1 MIFFLV
7 LLSVLD
13 ASMLILFVL
22 HERKEREERELFLK
36 EYKELHERYKSLV
49 LSPEIQSRV
58 NDLDAYF
65 ESIQKSLLDIDKHIV
80 EVDSKD

>member
-1 MIFFLV
+1 MLV
-7 LLSVLD
+7 ALILLSIAD
-13 ASMLILFVL
+13 ATMLVLFVL
-22 HERKEREERELFLK
+22 HERKEQEKRELFLK
-36 EYKELHERYKSLV
+36 EYRDLHERYKSLV